1 MSTRIRFAAILA
13 VSAFC
18 AACTHAQKP
27 SAASLGPVYAKALE
41 GDVRQ
46 ALVELDQV
54 PVEALGDAQ
63 RSERECL
70 LRTFSDRKLDPVKV
84 GDPFVAGLIGI
95 YRDYWMRVLLQELSV
110 PEGEAWLFERL
121 GAYLAPRKFALLDD
135 LVDGLGPI
143 LEQKGFHSIRGVTRP
158 YYELMLWGKETTQ
171 IYDVQ
176 LPETKV
182 AVKVVFMH
190 DFAVY
195 GWSEFAT
202 CGKARTGGWAKEDA
216 LYNVADAY
224 DTSSET
230 FSVSYLAHEGQHFA
244 DYKRFPKLEQPE
256 LEYRAKLTELALAK
270 QTAHELVAQFASRTS
285 GGRDAPHNFANR
297 RVVTDLSRALFGSD
311 TPVQDEQ
318 RWAGVPV
325 EDINVAAAA
334 LLKADTARLAAGG

>member
-1 MSTRIRFAAILA
+1 MSTRVLFAAALLA
-13 VSAFC
+13 ALC

-27 SAASLGPVYAKALE
+27 STPVSLGPVYAKALE

-46 ALVELDQV
+46 ALVALDQV
-54 PVEALGDAQ
+54 PVEALSDAQ

-70 LRTFSDRKLDPVKV
+70 LRTFSERKLEPAKV
-84 GDPFVAGLIGI
+84 ADPFVAGVVGI

-110 PEGEAWLFERL
+110 PQGEAWLFERL
-121 GAYLAPRKFALLDD
+121 RAFLAPRKFASLDD
-135 LVDGLGPI
+135 LVDALGPI

-171 IYDVQ
+171 SYDVQ

-182 AVKVVFMH
+182 SVKVVFMH

-202 CGKARTGGWAKEDA
+202 CGKARTGGWAKDDA

-224 DTSSET
+224 DASSET
-230 FSVSYLAHEGQHFA
+230 FAVSYLAHEGQHFA

-270 QTAHELVAQFASRTS
+270 QTAHELVTQFASRTS

-297 RVVTDLSRALFGSD
+297 RVVTDLSRALFGSGN
-311 TPVQDEQ
+311 PVQGER
-318 RWAGVPV
+318 RWAGIPV
-325 EDINVAAAA
+325 EDINATAAA
-334 LLKADTARLAAGG
+334 LLKADSARLAAAG